1 MLNVDSTLEFLLERA
16 LIPVS
21 WIIRGDVT
29 VRSAARRNRNLT
41 VEGPDGV
48 GLFIKQPDDPM
59 NGAGET
65 LRREATFHRLCSEES
80 DLAPLRRFITHLIE
94 SEDSETILV
103 FELISDAITLELNL
117 MPRGGHHRRG
127 GEHPRTRGWVP
138 SIESSGPS
146 IESLKPDWR
155 GCRGTCRGYWESIS
169 QPPQSSPALARPTPR
184 PCGTSKLRKASRSD
198 SMDWVS
204 DGGPRR

>member
-1 MLNVDSTLEFLLERA
+1 MLNVDSTLEFLLECA

-103 FELISDAITLELNL
+103 FELISDAITLQTQFESCAGEGITVEAANILGRAAGFRPSSL
-117 MPRGGHHRRG
+117 QVPRSRA
-127 GEHPRTRGWVP
+127 
-138 SIESSGPS
+138 
-146 IESLKPDWR
+146 
-155 GCRGTCRGYWESIS
+155 
-169 QPPQSSPALARPTPR
+169 SSPTGVVAAELAVGIGNP
-184 PCGTSKLRKASRSD
+184 
-198 SMDWVS
+198 
-204 DGGPRR
+204 